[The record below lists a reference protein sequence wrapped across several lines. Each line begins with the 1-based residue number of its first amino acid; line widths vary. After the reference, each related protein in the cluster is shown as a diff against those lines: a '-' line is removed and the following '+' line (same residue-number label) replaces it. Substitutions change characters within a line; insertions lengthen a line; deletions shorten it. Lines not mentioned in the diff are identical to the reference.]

1 MRQII
6 RLILICISV
15 SPLLL
20 AADYRFIK
28 IDVPN
33 SISTEARGINARGDI
48 VGSYTDANDVTHGF
62 LLRNGVFTNIDVPG
76 ATATLGARGINARG
90 DIVGNFTDGA
100 SVQHGYLL
108 RDGQFTQIDCPGAS
122 ASFAFGVDNAGD
134 ITGSHFD
141 ASGNESGFI
150 LKDGVFRNVHAPGSL
165 STALYG
171 AQDNGRVWV
180 GHAQIPPD
188 GAFRGLVRN
197 RPGDFQLIAF
207 PGFPCT
213 VARWINQRGD
223 IVGLFP
229 DTDNVQECSEAST
242 HGFLLQD
249 DQYTQIDF
257 PRSTSTRALAVND
270 DGGIVGLYEDRQG
283 RTHGFKAISND

>member
-1 MRQII
+1 MRQVIT
-6 RLILICISV
+6 LILLC
-15 SPLLL
+15 L
-20 AADYRFIK
+20 AIIPALFAAEYRFVK
-28 IDVPN
+28 IDFPDAV
-33 SISTEARGINARGDI
+33 SSEARGVNARGDI
-48 VGSYTDANDVTHGF
+48 VGDYLDADDVTH
-62 LLRNGVFTNIDVPG
+62 
-76 ATATLGARGINARG
+76 A
-90 DIVGNFTDGA
+90 
-100 SVQHGYLL
+100 YLL
-108 RDGQFTQIDCPGAS
+108 RQGTFTSFDFPGRCLHGRKSYQRTRRHRWSLRGCEFCQPRILAARRPICPIDYPGAS
-122 ASFAFGVDNAGD
+122 GTSAFGINNSGD
-134 ITGSHFD
+134 ITGSHSD
-141 ASGNESGFI
+141 AMGHENGFL
-150 LKDGVFRNVHAPGSL
+150 LKDGVFRNVHVRGSL

-180 GHAQIPPD
+180 GQAQIPPD
-188 GAFRGLVRN
+188 GAFRGFVRN

-242 HGFLLQD
+242 HGFLLQN

-270 DGGIVGLYEDRQG
+270 DGVIVGLYEDRQG